1 MKKILA
7 ISLFCFV
14 SVVLNA
20 QTAENSPYKRHIDKL
35 ASEEFVGRK
44 AATKGD
50 TLAVNYIVSELQRI
64 QGVKLLGDNGL
75 QVVPFEEKVR
85 GNADGLK
92 IPKTTFNVAAMVE
105 ATETNNPSGEIV
117 VIGAH
122 YDHVGIKTVDGEG
135 KVCYG
140 ADDNA
145 SGVAYLIELARKIV
159 EERENLKRDVVFV
172 FFGAEELGLIGSGY
186 FANNP
191 LVPAEKIKVMVN
203 FDMLGRMNA
212 KGLTVRG
219 VGTAKEAVYM
229 FAALPNPDKLE
240 LIWEMR
246 GKGPTDYA
254 SFYRKGIPAFS
265 FSTRTHKDYHTPADT
280 PDKINYEGMDMADA
294 YIMSFVK
301 QLIFGAP
308 VLTYQEQ

>member
-1 MKKILA
+1 
-7 ISLFCFV
+7 
-14 SVVLNA
+14 
-20 QTAENSPYKRHIDKL
+20 
-35 ASEEFVGRK
+35 
-44 AATKGD
+44 
-50 TLAVNYIVSELQRI
+50 
-64 QGVKLLGDNGL
+64 
-75 QVVPFEEKVR
+75 
-85 GNADGLK
+85 
-92 IPKTTFNVAAMVE
+92 
-105 ATETNNPSGEIV
+105 
-117 VIGAH
+117 
-122 YDHVGIKTVDGEG
+122 
-135 KVCYG
+135 
-140 ADDNA
+140 
-145 SGVAYLIELARKIV
+145 
-159 EERENLKRDVVFV
+159 
-172 FFGAEELGLIGSGY
+172 
-186 FANNP
+186 
-191 LVPAEKIKVMVN
+191 
-203 FDMLGRMNA
+203 MNA

-301 QLIFGAP
+301 QIIFGAP